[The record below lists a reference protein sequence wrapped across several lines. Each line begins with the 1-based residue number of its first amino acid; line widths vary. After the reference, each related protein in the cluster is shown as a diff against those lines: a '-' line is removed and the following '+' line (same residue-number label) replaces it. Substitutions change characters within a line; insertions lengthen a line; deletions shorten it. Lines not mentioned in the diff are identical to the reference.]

1 MDIIVKPNDWVL
13 PNRIGYNKKIYNT
26 FNPSKYAAAAEA
38 APAAAPASC
47 KCTNDTCVI
56 EESYIKL
63 LRQQKIV
70 KDYMQFDSPYRGILL
85 YHELGSGKSIASIAA
100 AEGYVNQKKIV
111 IMTPASLSQ
120 NYENELLIASKV
132 GRDLKKTWT
141 QIKVNKKSPEMMKD
155 LTEKYAIADKF
166 VKKSGLAW
174 VPLYKEDIEGAEVVI
189 DKIRYNSSDAK
200 DAKYRAEIDTYINH
214 ILRNRY
220 TFINYNGLTE
230 KMIKELGARP
240 FDNAFI
246 IIDEIHNFISR
257 IVNGSRLAKA
267 VYIHMMNAKGTK
279 IILLSG
285 TPIINQPHEIA
296 TLINLVRGPI
306 KEYNIDLLKKSN
318 VPDLKAITE
327 HLREKNLYNYIDY
340 LDYNE
345 TSMSITLIPEGFKRK
360 NATGD
365 DTTIMKD
372 KWGFSQEDLIKNIT
386 EVLNKSNLVKLSIK
400 SKVIVNEALP
410 TDKVVF
416 NKLFID
422 DKNITVKN
430 EDLFKRR
437 ILGTISYYKT
447 TGSEL
452 FPRMLPT
459 VSREL
464 FMTDHQIKKYLE
476 VRSVE
481 IKMDDRKKV
490 FQGKGKGGAG
500 GGDDIGSVYR
510 AFSRMVCNFAFPD
523 EINRVFPN
531 DVRVLMKKE
540 LKEMVNVDS
549 DNGDDMDAVDLDA
562 AAGAAGAAGADAK
575 KLNKEVVAAYG
586 EQLEAAMD
594 RLVKNDYL
602 TIDRLRE
609 VYSPKFAQMYEDINS
624 SPGSVLV
631 YSQFRMI
638 EGLGIFKEV
647 LNRQGYAE
655 INIVNN
661 EEFGYMVDDIEVF
674 DKIYDNKRYVVFN
687 SDRVKTNILMNIF
700 NGNSKALPKVIQEQL
715 KHLNIDKEQMYGKIA
730 KVMMITQSGAEG
742 ISLKNVRRVLIT
754 EYFWNSVRID
764 QVIGRAVRTCSH
776 KSLPV
781 EDQTVQVFTYLMNF
795 TRKQITENLTLRSK
809 DKEVSTDKHIY
820 NIAKSKEGLVNSFLK
835 MLKAAS
841 LDCVIQADVNNPLSN
856 GYKCY
861 SWPINVNDNELAY
874 TNNISLDKK
883 ILQFK
888 NKQHIRKD
896 RGRVVLKNGKKYV
909 ILKDKLYDYYS
920 YVNAG
925 ILLPILDARYP

>member
-1 MDIIVKPNDWVL
+1 V
-13 PNRIGYNKKIYNT
+13 
-26 FNPSKYAAAAEA
+26 
-38 APAAAPASC
+38 
-47 KCTNDTCVI
+47 
-56 EESYIKL
+56 KL

-70 KDYMQFDSPYRGILL
+70 KDYMQYDSPYRGILL

-100 AEGYVNQKKIV
+100 AEGYVNLKKIV

-120 NYENELLIASKV
+120 NYENELLIASKI

-141 QIKVNKKSPEMMKD
+141 QIKVNKKSAEMMKELSD
-155 LTEKYAIADKF
+155 KYAIAEKF
-166 VKKSGLAW
+166 VKKNGLAW
-174 VPLYKEDIEGAEVVI
+174 VPLYKGDIDGAEIVI
-189 DKIRYNSSDAK
+189 EKIKYNSDTR
-200 DAKYRAEIDTYINH
+200 YRAELEVSINH

-230 KMIKELGARP
+230 KMIKELGAKP

-257 IVNGSRLAKA
+257 IVNGSRLAKSI
-267 VYIHMMNAKGTK
+267 YIHMMNAKATK
-279 IILLSG
+279 LILLSG

-306 KEYNIDLLKKSN
+306 KEFNVDLLKKSN
-318 VPDLKAITE
+318 APDLKAIVE
-327 HLREKNLYNYIDY
+327 HLQADNLYCYVDSIDY
-340 LDYNE
+340 TE
-345 TSMSITLIPEGFKRK
+345 TTMTFTLIPDNFKRL
-360 NATGD
+360 D
-365 DTTIMKD
+365 DNGTTITRD
-372 KWGFSQEDLIKNIT
+372 TWAFSQEDVIKRVV
-386 EVLNKSNLVKLSIK
+386 ESLNKANIVKLSIK
-400 SKVIVNEALP
+400 NKVINNEALP
-410 TDKVVF
+410 TDKVIF

-422 DKNITVKN
+422 DNGGGRGDDKVITIKN

-447 TGSEL
+447 TGSDL

-459 VSREL
+459 ISHEL
-464 FMTDHQIKKYLE
+464 FMSDHQIKKYLE
-476 VRSVE
+476 VRLIE
-481 IKMDDRKKV
+481 IRMDDRKKL
-490 FQGKGKGGAG
+490 FKGKG

-523 EINRVFPN
+523 EIARVFPN

-540 LKEMVNVDS
+540 LKEMANVDS
-549 DNGDDMDAVDLDA
+549 DNADIEDADA
-562 AAGAAGAAGADAK
+562 AK
-575 KLNKEVVAAYG
+575 QLNKDVVAAYS
-586 EQLEAAMD
+586 EQLDAAMNK
-594 RLVKNDYL
+594 LVKQDYL
-602 TIDRLRE
+602 TIDKLRD
-609 VYSPKFAQMYEDINS
+609 VYSPKFAQMYEDIRA

-647 LNRQGYAE
+647 LNRQGFAE

-661 EEFGYMVDDIEVF
+661 EEFGYMIDDMDIF
-674 DKIYDNKRYVVFN
+674 DEQYDNKRYVIFN
-687 SDRVKTNILMNIF
+687 SDRTKTNILMNIF

-715 KHLNIDKEQMYGKIA
+715 SHINLEKEQMYGKVVKA
-730 KVMMITQSGAEG
+730 MMITQSGAEG

-781 EDQTVQVFTYLMNF
+781 ADQNVQVFTYLMNF
-795 TRKQITENLTLRSK
+795 TKKQLNDNPTLRSK
-809 DKEVSTDKHIY
+809 DKEITTDKHIY

-841 LDCVIQADVNNPLSN
+841 LDCVIQSDVNHPLAN

-861 SWPINVNDNELAY
+861 NWPINVNDNELSY
-874 TNNISLDKK
+874 TNNINDDKK

-896 RGRVVLKNGKKYV
+896 RGQVVLKNGKKYV

-925 ILLPILDARYP
+925 LLIPANM

>member
-1 MDIIVKPNDWVL
+1 MDIIVKPDNWVL

-26 FNPSKYAAAAEA
+26 FNPSKYATGVPAKLA
-38 APAAAPASC
+38 APC
-47 KCTNDTCVI
+47 KCSDDTCDL
-56 EESYIKL
+56 EDSYVKL

-70 KDYMQFDSPYRGILL
+70 KDYMQFESPYRGILL

-100 AEGYVNQKKIV
+100 TEGYVNRKKIV

-120 NYENELLIASKV
+120 NYENELLIASKI

-141 QIKVNKKSPEMMKD
+141 QIKVNKKSVDTMKE
-155 LTEKYAIADKF
+155 LTAKYAISEKF
-166 VKKSGLAW
+166 VKKNGLVW
-174 VPLYKEDIEGAEVVI
+174 VPLYKGDIAGADIVI
-189 DKIRYNSSDAK
+189 EKIKYNTDTR
-200 DAKYRAEIDTYINH
+200 YRAELDLSINH

-220 TFINYNGLTE
+220 TFINYNGLSE
-230 KMIKELGARP
+230 KMIKELGAKP

-257 IVNGSRLAKA
+257 IVNGSRLAKSI
-267 VYIHMMNAKGTK
+267 YIHMMNAKDTK
-279 IILLSG
+279 LILLSG

-318 VPDLKAITE
+318 VPDMNAIIQ
-327 HLREKNLYNYIDY
+327 HLQEKNLYCYIDS
-340 LDYNE
+340 LDSSE
-345 TSMSITLIPEGFKRK
+345 TSMTITLIPENFKRVED
-360 NATGD
+360 NG
-365 DTTIMKD
+365 TTITKD
-372 KWGFSQEDLIKNIT
+372 TWTFSQEELIKKII
-386 EVLNKSNLVKLSIK
+386 EELNKENLVKLSVK
-400 SKVIVNEALP
+400 SKVIHNEALP
-410 TDKVVF
+410 TDKVIF
-416 NKLFID
+416 NKLFIEDTGGRGD
-422 DKNITVKN
+422 DKTITIKN

-447 TGSEL
+447 SGSDL
-452 FPRMLPT
+452 FPKMLPAI
-459 VSREL
+459 SRDL

-476 VRSVE
+476 VRLVE
-481 IKMDDRKKV
+481 IRMDDRKKL
-490 FQGKGKGGAG
+490 FKGKG

-523 EINRVFPN
+523 EINRIFPN

-549 DNGDDMDAVDLDA
+549 SDKDADADMDADA
-562 AAGAAGAAGADAK
+562 AK
-575 KLNKEVVAAYG
+575 QLNKDVVAAYS
-586 EQLEAAMD
+586 EQLEVAMNK
-594 RLVKNDYL
+594 LVKQDYL
-602 TIDRLRE
+602 EINKLRDI
-609 VYSPKFAQMYEDINS
+609 YSPKFAQMYEDIRA

-647 LNRQGYAE
+647 LNRQGFAE

-661 EEFGYMVDDIEVF
+661 EEFGYMIDDMDIFEEQ
-674 DKIYDNKRYVVFN
+674 YDNKRYVVFN

-700 NGNSKALPKVIQEQL
+700 NGNSKALPKIIQEQL
-715 KHLNIDKEQMYGKIA
+715 SHINLEKEQMYGKVVKA
-730 KVMMITQSGAEG
+730 MMITQSGAEG

-781 EDQTVQVFTYLMNF
+781 ADQNVQVFSYLMNF
-795 TRKQITENLTLRSK
+795 TKKQLNDNPTLRSK
-809 DKEVSTDKHIY
+809 DKEITTDKHIY

-841 LDCVIQADVNNPLSN
+841 LDCVIQADVNHPLAN

-861 SWPINVNDNELAY
+861 NWAINANDHELSY
-874 TNNISLDKK
+874 TNNINDDKK

-896 RGRVVLKNGKKYV
+896 RGQVVLKNGKKYV
-909 ILKDKLYDYYS
+909 VLKNKLYDYYS

-925 ILLPILDARYP
+925 ILLPATIA

>member
-26 FNPSKYAAAAEA
+26 FNPSKYVSKKDA
-38 APAAAPASC
+38 APAPAAC
-47 KCTNDTCVI
+47 KCSNDTCEL
-56 EESYIKL
+56 EENYIKL

-70 KDYMQFDSPYRGILL
+70 KDYMQYDSPYRGILL

-100 AEGYVNQKKIV
+100 SEGYVNLKKIV

-120 NYENELLIASKV
+120 NYENELLIASKI
-132 GRDLKKTWT
+132 GRDIKKTWT
-141 QIKVNKKSPEMMKD
+141 QIKVNKKSVEMMKE
-155 LTEKYAIADKF
+155 LTAKYAITDKF
-166 VKKSGLAW
+166 VKKNGLAW
-174 VPLYKEDIEGAEVVI
+174 IPLYKDDIEGAEVIIEKV
-189 DKIRYNSSDAK
+189 RYNSSDAK
-200 DAKYRAEIDTYINH
+200 DSKYRAEIDIYINH

-230 KMIKELGARP
+230 KMIKELGAKP

-257 IVNGSRLAKA
+257 IVNGSRLAKSI
-267 VYIHMMNAKGTK
+267 YIHMMNAKGTK
-279 IILLSG
+279 MILLSG
-285 TPIINQPHEIA
+285 TPIINQPYEIA

-306 KEYNIDLLKKSN
+306 KEYNIDLLKKSK

-327 HLREKNLYNYIDY
+327 HLQEKKLYSYIDHI
-340 LDYNE
+340 DYHE
-345 TSMSITLIPEGFKRK
+345 TTMSITLIPDNFKRI
-360 NATGD
+360 D
-365 DTTIMKD
+365 DNSTTITKET
-372 KWGFSQEDLIKNIT
+372 WTFSQEDLIKKVAET
-386 EVLNKSNLVKLSIK
+386 LNKADLVKLSVK
-400 SKVIVNEALP
+400 SKVINNEALP
-410 TDKVVF
+410 TDKVIF

-422 DKNITVKN
+422 DTGGRDDKNITIKN

-447 TGSEL
+447 TGSDL
-452 FPRMLPT
+452 FPKMLPSI
-459 VSREL
+459 SREL
-464 FMTDHQIKKYLE
+464 FMSDHQIKKYLE
-476 VRSVE
+476 VRLVE
-481 IKMDDRKKV
+481 IRMDDRKKL
-490 FQGKGKGGAG
+490 FKGKGGG
-500 GGDDIGSVYR
+500 SDDIGSVYR

-523 EINRVFPN
+523 EINRIFPN

-549 DNGDDMDAVDLDA
+549 DNSDDLDIA
-562 AAGAAGAAGADAK
+562 EADADDGK
-575 KLNKEVVAAYG
+575 AAKQLNKDVVAAYG
-586 EQLEAAMD
+586 EQLEEAMNK
-594 RLVKNDYL
+594 LVKNDYL
-602 TIDRLRE
+602 EIDKLRE
-609 VYSPKFAQMYEDINS
+609 LYSPKFAQMYEDLNT
-624 SPGSVLV
+624 SPGSVLI

-661 EEFGYMVDDIEVF
+661 EEFGYMIDDIDVF
-674 DKIYDNKRYVVFN
+674 DEIYDNKRYVVFN

-715 KHLNIDKEQMYGKIA
+715 KHLNIDKEQMYGKIVKA
-730 KVMMITQSGAEG
+730 MMITQSGAEG

-781 EDQTVQVFTYLMNF
+781 EDQNVQVFSYLMNF
-795 TRKQITENLTLRSK
+795 TKKQLTENPTLRSK

-841 LDCVIQADVNNPLSN
+841 LDCVIQSDVNNPMSN

-861 SWPINVNDNELAY
+861 SWPINVNDNELSY

-925 ILLPILDARYP
+925 LLLPANL

>member
-1 MDIIVKPNDWVL
+1 MDIIVKPKEWVL

-26 FNPSKYAAAAEA
+26 FNPSNYAATATPTKTVK
-38 APAAAPASC
+38 PAC
-47 KCTNDTCVI
+47 KCTDDTCDLEDNYV
-56 EESYIKL
+56 KL

-70 KDYMQFDSPYRGILL
+70 KDYMQYDSPYRGILL

-100 AEGYVNQKKIV
+100 AEGYVNLKKIV

-120 NYENELLIASKV
+120 NYENELLIASKI

-141 QIKVNKKSPEMMKD
+141 QIKVNKKSAEMMKELSD
-155 LTEKYAIADKF
+155 KYAIAEKF
-166 VKKSGLAW
+166 VKKNGLAW
-174 VPLYKEDIEGAEVVI
+174 VPLYKGDIDGADIIIE
-189 DKIRYNSSDAK
+189 KIKYNSDTR
-200 DAKYRAEIDTYINH
+200 YRAELDVSINH

-230 KMIKELGARP
+230 KMIKELGAKP

-257 IVNGSRLAKA
+257 IVNGSRLAKSIYA
-267 VYIHMMNAKGTK
+267 HMMNAKGTK
-279 IILLSG
+279 LILLSG

-306 KEYNIDLLKKSN
+306 KEFNVDLLKRSN
-318 VPDLKAITE
+318 APDLKAIVE
-327 HLREKNLYNYIDY
+327 HLQADNLYRYVDSIDY
-340 LDYNE
+340 TE
-345 TSMSITLIPEGFKRK
+345 TTMTFTLIPDNFKRL
-360 NATGD
+360 D
-365 DTTIMKD
+365 DNGTTITKD
-372 KWGFSQEDLIKNIT
+372 TWAFSQEDVIKRVV
-386 EVLNKSNLVKLSIK
+386 ESLNKANIVKLSIK
-400 SKVIVNEALP
+400 NKVIINEALP
-410 TDKVVF
+410 TDKVIF

-422 DKNITVKN
+422 DSSGSSGSGDDKVIAIKN

-447 TGSEL
+447 TGSDL

-459 VSREL
+459 ISHNI
-464 FMTDHQIKKYLE
+464 FMSDHQIKKYLE
-476 VRSVE
+476 VRLIE
-481 IKMDDRKKV
+481 IRMDDRKKL
-490 FQGKGKGGAG
+490 FKGKG

-523 EINRVFPN
+523 EIARVFPN

-540 LKEMVNVDS
+540 LKEMANVDS
-549 DNGDDMDAVDLDA
+549 DNADIEDADA
-562 AAGAAGAAGADAK
+562 AK
-575 KLNKEVVAAYG
+575 QLNKDVVAAYS
-586 EQLEAAMD
+586 EQLDAAMNK
-594 RLVKNDYL
+594 LVKQDYL
-602 TIDRLRE
+602 TIDKLRD
-609 VYSPKFAQMYEDINS
+609 VYSPKFAQMYEDIRA

-647 LNRQGYAE
+647 LNRQGFAE

-661 EEFGYMVDDIEVF
+661 EEFGYMIDDMDIF
-674 DKIYDNKRYVVFN
+674 DEQYDNKRYVIFN
-687 SDRVKTNILMNIF
+687 SDRTKTNILMNIF

-715 KHLNIDKEQMYGKIA
+715 SHINLEKEQMYGKVVKA
-730 KVMMITQSGAEG
+730 MMITQSGAEG

-781 EDQTVQVFTYLMNF
+781 ADQNVQVFTYLMNF
-795 TRKQITENLTLRSK
+795 TKKQLNDNPTLRSK
-809 DKEVSTDKHIY
+809 DKEITTDKHIY

-841 LDCVIQADVNNPLSN
+841 LDCVIQSDVNHPLAN

-861 SWPINVNDNELAY
+861 NWPINVNDNELSY
-874 TNNISLDKK
+874 TNNINDDKK

-896 RGRVVLKNGKKYV
+896 RGQVVLKNGKKYV

-925 ILLPILDARYP
+925 LLIPANM

>member
-1 MDIIVKPNDWVL
+1 MDIIVKPNEWVL
-13 PNRIGYNKKIYNT
+13 PNRIGYNKNIYNT
-26 FNPSKYAAAAEA
+26 FNPSKYASEAAAAA
-38 APAAAPASC
+38 APAAC
-47 KCTNDTCVI
+47 KCSNDTCEI

-132 GRDLKKTWT
+132 GRNLKKTWT

-155 LTEKYAIADKF
+155 LTAKYAIADKF
-166 VKKSGLAW
+166 VKKNGLAW

-230 KMIKELGARP
+230 KMIKELGTRP

-306 KEYNIDLLKKSN
+306 KEYNIDLLKKSK
-318 VPDLKAITE
+318 VPDLNAIIE
-327 HLREKNLYNYIDY
+327 HLRAKKLYNYIDY
-340 LDYNE
+340 IDYNE
-345 TSMSITLIPEGFKRK
+345 TCMSITLIPEGFKRTDAAAAAAAA
-360 NATGD
+360 ATI
-365 DTTIMKD
+365 TKD
-372 KWGFSQEDLIKNIT
+372 KWTFSQEDLIKNIT
-386 EVLNKSNLVKLSIK
+386 EVLNKTDLVKLSIK
-400 SKVIVNEALP
+400 SKVIANEALP

-481 IKMDDRKKV
+481 IKMDDRKKL
-490 FQGKGKGGAG
+490 FKGKGGAGGG

-540 LKEMVNVDS
+540 LKDMVNVDS
-549 DNGDDMDAVDLDA
+549 DNGDDMDVAEADA
-562 AAGAAGAAGADAK
+562 AADAAMDAK

-594 RLVKNDYL
+594 RLVEDDYL
-602 TIDRLRE
+602 EIDRLRDA
-609 VYSPKFAQMYEDINS
+609 YSPKFAQMYEDINS

-661 EEFGYMVDDIEVF
+661 EEFGYMVDDIDVF

-795 TRKQITENLTLRSK
+795 TKKQLTENLTLRSK

-861 SWPINVNDNELAY
+861 SWPINVNDDELSY

-925 ILLPILDARYP
+925 ILIPIAGANV

>member
-1 MDIIVKPNDWVL
+1 MDIIVKPNEWVL

-26 FNPSKYAAAAEA
+26 FNPSKYASEAA
-38 APAAAPASC
+38 APAAC
-47 KCTNDTCVI
+47 KCSNDTCEI

-132 GRDLKKTWT
+132 GRNLKKTWT

-155 LTEKYAIADKF
+155 LTAKYAIADKF
-166 VKKSGLAW
+166 VKKNGLVW
-174 VPLYKEDIEGAEVVI
+174 VPLYREDIEGAEVVI

-306 KEYNIDLLKKSN
+306 KEYNIDLLKKSK
-318 VPDLKAITE
+318 VPDLNAITE
-327 HLREKNLYNYIDY
+327 HLRAKKLYSYIDY
-340 LDYNE
+340 IDYNE
-345 TSMSITLIPEGFKRK
+345 TSISITLIPEGFKRASDAAGAA
-360 NATGD
+360 ATI
-365 DTTIMKD
+365 TKD
-372 KWGFSQEDLIKNIT
+372 KWTFSQEDLIKNIT
-386 EVLNKSNLVKLSIK
+386 EVLNKTDLVKLSIK
-400 SKVIVNEALP
+400 SKVIANEALP

-452 FPRMLPT
+452 FPRMLPN
-459 VSREL
+459 VAREL

-481 IKMDDRKKV
+481 IKMDDRKKL
-490 FQGKGKGGAG
+490 FKGKGGAGGG

-540 LKEMVNVDS
+540 LKDMVNVDS
-549 DNGDDMDAVDLDA
+549 DNGDDMDVAEADAIADADA
-562 AAGAAGAAGADAK
+562 AAADAK

-594 RLVKNDYL
+594 RLVENDYL
-602 TIDRLRE
+602 EIDRLRDA
-609 VYSPKFAQMYEDINS
+609 YSPKFAQMYEDINS

-661 EEFGYMVDDIEVF
+661 EEFGYMVDDIDVF
-674 DKIYDNKRYVVFN
+674 DEIYDNKRYVVFN

-700 NGNSKALPKVIQEQL
+700 NGNCKALPKVIQEQL

-781 EDQTVQVFTYLMNF
+781 EDQSVQVFTYLMNF
-795 TRKQITENLTLRSK
+795 TKKQLTENLTLRSK

-861 SWPINVNDNELAY
+861 SWPINVNDDELSY

-925 ILLPILDARYP
+925 ILIPLAGANV

>member
-26 FNPSKYAAAAEA
+26 FNPSKYVIADA
-38 APAAAPASC
+38 
-47 KCTNDTCVI
+47 DTDGDTDDAKK
-56 EESYIKL
+56 YGMKL

-70 KDYMQFDSPYRGILL
+70 KDYMQYDSPYRGILL

-100 AEGYVNQKKIV
+100 SEGYVFKKKVV

-120 NYENELLIASKV
+120 NYENELLFASKV
-132 GRDLKKTWT
+132 GRDLKRHWT
-141 QIKVNKKSPEMMKD
+141 QVKVNKKSAEMMKS
-155 LTEKYAIADKF
+155 LTDKYAIADKF
-166 VKKSGLAW
+166 VKKNGLVW
-174 VPLYKEDIEGAEVVI
+174 VPLYRGDIEGAEVVI
-189 DKIRYNSSDAK
+189 EKIKYYSDT
-200 DAKYRAEIDTYINH
+200 KYREELDLSISH

-230 KMIKELGARP
+230 KMIKELGAKP

-257 IVNGSRLAKA
+257 IVNGSRLAKSI
-267 VYIHMMNAKGTK
+267 YIHMMNAKVTK
-279 IILLSG
+279 LILLSG

-306 KEYNIDLLKKSN
+306 KEYNVDLLKKSN
-318 VPDLKAITE
+318 APDLKAIVE
-327 HLREKNLYNYIDY
+327 HLQADNLYRYVDSIDY
-340 LDYNE
+340 TE
-345 TSMSITLIPEGFKRK
+345 TTMTFTLIPDNFKRVD
-360 NATGD
+360 NNG
-365 DTTIMKD
+365 TTITKET
-372 KWGFSQEDLIKNIT
+372 WAFSQEDLIKRIVDSLNNANI
-386 EVLNKSNLVKLSIK
+386 VKLSIK
-400 SKVIVNEALP
+400 NKVINNEALP
-410 TDKVVF
+410 SDKDIF

-422 DKNITVKN
+422 DSGGRGGGDSKVIAIKN

-447 TGSEL
+447 TGSDL

-459 VSREL
+459 ISHEL
-464 FMTDHQIKKYLE
+464 FMSDHQIKKYLE
-476 VRSVE
+476 VRLVE
-481 IKMDDRKKV
+481 IRMDDRKKL
-490 FQGKGKGGAG
+490 FKGKG

-523 EINRVFPN
+523 EIARVFPN

-540 LKEMVNVDS
+540 LKEMANVDVEGS
-549 DNGDDMDAVDLDA
+549 TDVDVDAMDGDA
-562 AAGAAGAAGADAK
+562 AK
-575 KLNKEVVAAYG
+575 KLNKDVVAAYS
-586 EQLEAAMD
+586 EQLDAAMNK
-594 RLVKNDYL
+594 LVKQDYL
-602 TIDRLRE
+602 AIEKLRDI
-609 VYSPKFAQMYEDINS
+609 YSPKFAQMYEDLVA

-647 LNRQGYAE
+647 LNRQGFAE
-655 INIVNN
+655 INIVNS
-661 EEFGYMVDDIEVF
+661 ESFGYMIDDMDIF
-674 DKIYDNKRYVVFN
+674 DEQYDNKRYVIFN
-687 SDRVKTNILMNIF
+687 SDRTKTKILMNIF
-700 NGNSKALPKVIQEQL
+700 NGNHKALPKVIQEQL
-715 KHLNIDKEQMYGKIA
+715 AHINLEKEQMYGKVVKA
-730 KVMMITQSGAEG
+730 MMITQSGAEG

-764 QVIGRAVRTCSH
+764 QVVGRAVRTGSH

-781 EDQTVQVFTYLMNF
+781 ADQNVQVFTYLMNF
-795 TRKQITENLTLRSK
+795 TKKQLNDNPTLRSK
-809 DKEVSTDKHIY
+809 DKEITTDKHIY
-820 NIAKSKEGLVNSFLK
+820 NIAKSKEGLVNSFLQ

-841 LDCVIQADVNNPLSN
+841 LDCVIQADVNQPLAN

-861 SWPINVNDNELAY
+861 NWPINVNDNELSY
-874 TNNISLDKK
+874 TNNINDDKK

-925 ILLPILDARYP
+925 LLIPASV

>member
-1 MDIIVKPNDWVL
+1 MDIIVKPDNWVL

-26 FNPSKYAAAAEA
+26 FNPSKYATVVPAKLA
-38 APAAAPASC
+38 APC
-47 KCTNDTCVI
+47 KCTDDTCDL
-56 EESYIKL
+56 EDSYVKL

-70 KDYMQFDSPYRGILL
+70 KDYMQFESPYRGILL

-100 AEGYVNQKKIV
+100 AEGYVNLKKIV

-120 NYENELLIASKV
+120 NYENELLIASKI

-141 QIKVNKKSPEMMKD
+141 QIKVNKKSVEMMKE
-155 LTEKYAIADKF
+155 LTSKYAISDKF
-166 VKKSGLAW
+166 VKKNGLVW
-174 VPLYKEDIEGAEVVI
+174 VPLYKGDIEGADIVI
-189 DKIRYNSSDAK
+189 EKIKYHTDTR
-200 DAKYRAEIDTYINH
+200 YRADLDLSINH

-220 TFINYNGLTE
+220 TFINYNGLSE
-230 KMIKELGARP
+230 KMIKELGAKP

-257 IVNGSRLAKA
+257 IVNGSRLAKSL
-267 VYIHMMNAKGTK
+267 YIHMMNAKCTK
-279 IILLSG
+279 LILLSG

-306 KEYNIDLLKKSN
+306 NEYNIDLLKKSN
-318 VPDLKAITE
+318 VPDMNAIIQ
-327 HLREKNLYNYIDY
+327 HLQEKNLYCYIDS
-340 LDYNE
+340 LDSSE
-345 TSMSITLIPEGFKRK
+345 TSMTITLIPENFKRIED
-360 NATGD
+360 NT
-365 DTTIMKD
+365 TTIKKD
-372 KWGFSQEDLIKNIT
+372 KWTFSQEELIKKIV
-386 EVLNKSNLVKLSIK
+386 EELNKANLVKLSVK
-400 SKVIVNEALP
+400 SKVIHNEALP
-410 TDKVVF
+410 TDKVIF
-416 NKLFID
+416 NKLFIED
-422 DKNITVKN
+422 DGGRGDNKTITIKN

-447 TGSEL
+447 SGSDL
-452 FPRMLPT
+452 FPKMLPAI
-459 VSREL
+459 SRDL

-476 VRSVE
+476 VRLIE
-481 IKMDDRKKV
+481 IRMDDRKKS
-490 FQGKGKGGAG
+490 FKGKG

-523 EINRVFPN
+523 EINRIFPN

-549 DNGDDMDAVDLDA
+549 SDKEADADMDADA
-562 AAGAAGAAGADAK
+562 AK
-575 KLNKEVVAAYG
+575 QLNKDVVAAYS
-586 EQLEAAMD
+586 EQLEVAMNK
-594 RLVKNDYL
+594 LVKQDYL
-602 TIDRLRE
+602 EINKLRDI
-609 VYSPKFAQMYEDINS
+609 YSPKFAQMYEDICA

-647 LNRQGYAE
+647 LNRQGFAE

-661 EEFGYMVDDIEVF
+661 EEFGYMIDDMDIFEPQ
-674 DKIYDNKRYVVFN
+674 YDNKRYVVFN

-700 NGNSKALPKVIQEQL
+700 NGNSKALPKIIQEQL
-715 KHLNIDKEQMYGKIA
+715 SHINLEKEQMYGKVVKA
-730 KVMMITQSGAEG
+730 MMITQSGAEG

-781 EDQTVQVFTYLMNF
+781 ADQNVQVFTYLMNF
-795 TRKQITENLTLRSK
+795 TKKQLNDNPTLRSK
-809 DKEVSTDKHIY
+809 DKEITTDKHIY

-841 LDCVIQADVNNPLSN
+841 LDCVIQADVNHPLAN

-861 SWPINVNDNELAY
+861 NWAINANDHELSY
-874 TNNISLDKK
+874 TNNINDDKK

-896 RGRVVLKNGKKYV
+896 RGRAVLKNGKKYV
-909 ILKDKLYDYYS
+909 LLKDKLYDYYS
-920 YVNAG
+920 YVHAG
-925 ILLPILDARYP
+925 LLIPANTN

>member
-1 MDIIVKPNDWVL
+1 MDIIVKPKDWVL

-26 FNPSKYAAAAEA
+26 FNPSNYAATATPTKAVK
-38 APAAAPASC
+38 PAC
-47 KCTNDTCVI
+47 KCTDDTCDL
-56 EESYIKL
+56 EDSYVKL

-70 KDYMQFDSPYRGILL
+70 KDYMQYDSPYRGILL

-100 AEGYVNQKKIV
+100 AEGYVNLKKIV

-120 NYENELLIASKV
+120 NYENELLIASKI

-141 QIKVNKKSPEMMKD
+141 QIKVNKKSAEMMKELSD
-155 LTEKYAIADKF
+155 KYAIADKF
-166 VKKSGLAW
+166 VKKNGLAW
-174 VPLYKEDIEGAEVVI
+174 IPLYKGDIDGAEI
-189 DKIRYNSSDAK
+189 IIEKIKYNTDTR
-200 DAKYRAEIDTYINH
+200 YRAELDLSINH

-230 KMIKELGARP
+230 KMIKELGAKP

-257 IVNGSRLAKA
+257 IVNGSRLAKSI
-267 VYIHMMNAKGTK
+267 YIHMMNAKGTK
-279 IILLSG
+279 LILLSG

-306 KEYNIDLLKKSN
+306 KEFNVDLLKKSN
-318 VPDLKAITE
+318 APDLKAIVE
-327 HLREKNLYNYIDY
+327 HLQADNLYRYVDSIDY
-340 LDYNE
+340 TE
-345 TSMSITLIPEGFKRK
+345 TTMTFTLIPDNFKRL
-360 NATGD
+360 D
-365 DTTIMKD
+365 DNGTTITKD
-372 KWGFSQEDLIKNIT
+372 TWAFSQEDVIKRVV
-386 EVLNKSNLVKLSIK
+386 ESLNKANIVKLSIK
-400 SKVIVNEALP
+400 NKVIINEALP
-410 TDKVVF
+410 TDKVIF

-422 DKNITVKN
+422 DSSGGRGDDKVIAIKN

-447 TGSEL
+447 TGSDL

-459 VSREL
+459 ISHEL
-464 FMTDHQIKKYLE
+464 FMSDHQIKKYLE
-476 VRSVE
+476 VRLIE
-481 IKMDDRKKV
+481 IRMDDRKKL
-490 FQGKGKGGAG
+490 FKGKG

-523 EINRVFPN
+523 EIARVFPN

-540 LKEMVNVDS
+540 LKEMANVDS
-549 DNGDDMDAVDLDA
+549 DNADIEDADA
-562 AAGAAGAAGADAK
+562 AK
-575 KLNKEVVAAYG
+575 QLNKDVVAAYS
-586 EQLEAAMD
+586 EQLDAAMNK
-594 RLVKNDYL
+594 LVKQDYL
-602 TIDRLRE
+602 TIDKLRD
-609 VYSPKFAQMYEDINS
+609 VYSPKFAQMYEDIRA

-647 LNRQGYAE
+647 LNRQGFAE

-661 EEFGYMVDDIEVF
+661 EEFGYMIDDMDIF
-674 DKIYDNKRYVVFN
+674 DEQYDNKRYVIFN
-687 SDRVKTNILMNIF
+687 SDRTKTNILMNIF

-715 KHLNIDKEQMYGKIA
+715 SHINLEKEQMYGKVVKA
-730 KVMMITQSGAEG
+730 MMITQSGAEG

-781 EDQTVQVFTYLMNF
+781 ADQNVQVFTYLMNF
-795 TRKQITENLTLRSK
+795 TKKQLNDNPTLRSK
-809 DKEVSTDKHIY
+809 DKEITTDKHIY

-841 LDCVIQADVNNPLSN
+841 LDCVIQSDVNHPLAN

-861 SWPINVNDNELAY
+861 NWAINVNDNELSY
-874 TNNISLDKK
+874 TNNINDDKK

-896 RGRVVLKNGKKYV
+896 RGQVVLKNGKKYV

-925 ILLPILDARYP
+925 LLIPANM

>member
-1 MDIIVKPNDWVL
+1 MDIIVKPKDWVL

-26 FNPSKYAAAAEA
+26 FNPSNYAATATPTKAVK
-38 APAAAPASC
+38 PAC
-47 KCTNDTCVI
+47 KCTDNTCDL
-56 EESYIKL
+56 EDSYVKL

-70 KDYMQFDSPYRGILL
+70 KDYMQYDSPYRGILL

-100 AEGYVNQKKIV
+100 AEGYVNLKKIV

-120 NYENELLIASKV
+120 NYENELLIASKI

-141 QIKVNKKSPEMMKD
+141 QIKVNKKSVEMMKELSD
-155 LTEKYAIADKF
+155 KYAIAEKF
-166 VKKSGLAW
+166 VKKNGLAW
-174 VPLYKEDIEGAEVVI
+174 IPLYKGDIDGAEI
-189 DKIRYNSSDAK
+189 IIEKIKYNSDTR
-200 DAKYRAEIDTYINH
+200 YRAELDLSINH

-230 KMIKELGARP
+230 KMIKELGAKP

-257 IVNGSRLAKA
+257 IVNGSRLAKSI
-267 VYIHMMNAKGTK
+267 YIHMMNAKGTK
-279 IILLSG
+279 LILLSG

-306 KEYNIDLLKKSN
+306 KEFNVDLLKKSN
-318 VPDLKAITE
+318 APDLKAIVE
-327 HLREKNLYNYIDY
+327 HLQADNLYRYVDSIDY
-340 LDYNE
+340 TE
-345 TSMSITLIPEGFKRK
+345 TTMTFTLIPDNFKRL
-360 NATGD
+360 D
-365 DTTIMKD
+365 DNGTTITKD
-372 KWGFSQEDLIKNIT
+372 VWAFSQEDVIKRVI
-386 EVLNKSNLVKLSIK
+386 ESLNKANIVKLSIK
-400 SKVIVNEALP
+400 NKVIINEALP
-410 TDKVVF
+410 TDKVIF

-422 DKNITVKN
+422 DSSGSGGRGDDKVIAIKN

-447 TGSEL
+447 TGSDL

-459 VSREL
+459 ISHEL
-464 FMTDHQIKKYLE
+464 FMSDHQIKKYLE
-476 VRSVE
+476 VRLIE
-481 IKMDDRKKV
+481 IRMDDRKKL
-490 FQGKGKGGAG
+490 FKGKG

-523 EINRVFPN
+523 EIARVFPN

-540 LKEMVNVDS
+540 LKEMANVDS
-549 DNGDDMDAVDLDA
+549 DNADIEDADA
-562 AAGAAGAAGADAK
+562 AK
-575 KLNKEVVAAYG
+575 QLNKDVVAAYS
-586 EQLEAAMD
+586 EQLDAAMNK
-594 RLVKNDYL
+594 LVKQDYL
-602 TIDRLRE
+602 TIDKLRD
-609 VYSPKFAQMYEDINS
+609 VYSPKFAQMYEDIRA

-647 LNRQGYAE
+647 LNRQGFAE

-661 EEFGYMVDDIEVF
+661 EEFGYMIDDMDIF
-674 DKIYDNKRYVVFN
+674 DEQYDNKRYVIFN
-687 SDRVKTNILMNIF
+687 SDRTKTNILMNIF

-715 KHLNIDKEQMYGKIA
+715 SHINLEKEQMYGKVVKA
-730 KVMMITQSGAEG
+730 MMITQSGAEG

-781 EDQTVQVFTYLMNF
+781 ADQNVQVFTYLMNF
-795 TRKQITENLTLRSK
+795 TKKQLNDNPTLRSK
-809 DKEVSTDKHIY
+809 DKEITTDKHIY

-841 LDCVIQADVNNPLSN
+841 LDCVIQSDVNHPLAN

-861 SWPINVNDNELAY
+861 NWAINVNDNELSY
-874 TNNISLDKK
+874 TNNINDDKK

-896 RGRVVLKNGKKYV
+896 RGRAVLKNGKKYV

-925 ILLPILDARYP
+925 LLIPASV

>member
-1 MDIIVKPNDWVL
+1 MDIIVKPKDWVL

-26 FNPSKYAAAAEA
+26 FNPSKYVSKKDAVV
-38 APAAAPASC
+38 AAAPC
-47 KCTNDTCVI
+47 KCSNDSC
-56 EESYIKL
+56 ELEDNYIKL

-70 KDYMQFDSPYRGILL
+70 KDYMQYDSPYRGILL

-100 AEGYVNQKKIV
+100 AEGYVNLKKIV

-120 NYENELLIASKV
+120 NYENELLIASKI
-132 GRDLKKTWT
+132 GRDLKKTWA
-141 QIKVNKKSPEMMKD
+141 QIKVNKKSAEMMKE
-155 LTEKYAIADKF
+155 LSAKYAISDKF
-166 VKKSGLAW
+166 VKKNGLAW
-174 VPLYKEDIEGAEVVI
+174 VPLYKGDIEGAEI
-189 DKIRYNSSDAK
+189 IIEKIRYNSSDAK
-200 DAKYRAEIDTYINH
+200 DTKYRAEIDIYINH

-230 KMIKELGARP
+230 KMIKELGTKP

-257 IVNGSRLAKA
+257 IVNGSRLAKSI
-267 VYIHMMNAKGTK
+267 YIHMMNAKDTK
-279 IILLSG
+279 MILLSG
-285 TPIINQPHEIA
+285 TPIINQPYEIA

-306 KEYNIDLLKKSN
+306 KEYNIDLLKKSK
-318 VPDLKAITE
+318 VPDLKAIIE
-327 HLREKNLYNYIDY
+327 YLQEKKLYSFIDY
-340 LDYNE
+340 IDYNE
-345 TSMSITLIPEGFKRK
+345 TSMSITLIPENFKRI
-360 NATGD
+360 D
-365 DTTIMKD
+365 DNSTTITKD
-372 KWGFSQEDLIKNIT
+372 KWAFSQEDLIKKVAET
-386 EVLNKSNLVKLSIK
+386 LNKSDLVKLSIK
-400 SKVIVNEALP
+400 TKVINNEALP
-410 TDKVVF
+410 TDKVIF

-422 DKNITVKN
+422 DSGGGGREDKNITIKN

-447 TGSEL
+447 TGSDL
-452 FPRMLPT
+452 FPKMLPT
-459 VSREL
+459 ISREL

-476 VRSVE
+476 VRMIE
-481 IKMDDRKKV
+481 IRMDDRKKL
-490 FQGKGKGGAG
+490 FKGKGGGA
-500 GGDDIGSVYR
+500 DDIGSVYR

-523 EINRVFPN
+523 EINRIFPN
-531 DVRVLMKKE
+531 DIRVLMKKE
-540 LKEMVNVDS
+540 LREMVNVDS
-549 DNGDDMDAVDLDA
+549 DNSADLADDGDDS
-562 AAGAAGAAGADAK
+562 AGANAGADAAAAK
-575 KLNKEVVAAYG
+575 QLNKDVVAAYS
-586 EQLEAAMD
+586 EQLDAAMNK
-594 RLVKNDYL
+594 LVKQDYL
-602 TIDRLRE
+602 DINKLRDI
-609 VYSPKFAQMYEDINS
+609 YSPKFAQMYEDINT
-624 SPGSVLV
+624 SPGSVLI

-674 DKIYDNKRYVVFN
+674 DEQYDNKRYVVFN

-700 NGNSKALPKVIQEQL
+700 NGNSKALPKIIQEQL
-715 KHLNIDKEQMYGKIA
+715 KHLNIDKEQMYGKIVKA
-730 KVMMITQSGAEG
+730 MMITQSGAEG

-781 EDQTVQVFTYLMNF
+781 EDQNVQVFTYLMNF
-795 TRKQITENLTLRSK
+795 TRKQLTENLTLRSK
-809 DKEVSTDKHIY
+809 DKEITTDKHIY

-841 LDCVIQADVNNPLSN
+841 LDCVIQADVNNPMSN

-861 SWPINVNDNELAY
+861 SWPINVNDNELSY
-874 TNNISLDKK
+874 TNNISLDRK

-925 ILLPILDARYP
+925 ILLPASV

>member
-26 FNPSKYAAAAEA
+26 FNPSNYATAASDDNIANK
-38 APAAAPASC
+38 S
-47 KCTNDTCVI
+47 DV
-56 EESYIKL
+56 KL
-63 LRQQKIV
+63 MRQQKIV
-70 KDYMQFDSPYRGILL
+70 KDYMQYESPYRGILL

-100 AEGYVNQKKIV
+100 SEGYVSKKKIV

-132 GRDLKKTWT
+132 GRNLKKTWT
-141 QIKVNKKSPEMMKD
+141 QVKVNKKSPAMMKTLSD
-155 LTEKYAIADKF
+155 KYAITEKF
-166 VKKSGLAW
+166 VNKNGLVW
-174 VPLYKEDIEGAEVVI
+174 IPLYKDDIDGAEVVI
-189 DKIRYNSSDAK
+189 EK
-200 DAKYRAEIDTYINH
+200 AKYNTDTKHRAELDSSISH

-230 KMIKELGARP
+230 KMIKELGAKP

-257 IVNGSRLAKA
+257 IVNGSRLAKSI
-267 VYIHMMNAKGTK
+267 YIHMMNAKGLK
-279 IILLSG
+279 LILLSG

-318 VPDLKAITE
+318 VPDTKAIIE
-327 HLREKNLYNYIDY
+327 HLQANNLYRYVDSFDY
-340 LDYNE
+340 TE
-345 TSMSITLIPEGFKRK
+345 TTMTFTLIPENFRRVDNNG
-360 NATGD
+360 
-365 DTTIMKD
+365 TTITKD
-372 KWGFSQEDLIKNIT
+372 AWAFSQEDLIKRIA
-386 EVLNKSNLVKLSIK
+386 ESLNKANLVKLSVK
-400 SKVIVNEALP
+400 TKVINNEALP
-410 TDKVVF
+410 TDKVIF

-422 DKNITVKN
+422 DDGGRGGGGGGNGDDKVITIKN

-437 ILGTISYYKT
+437 ILGIISYYKT
-447 TGSEL
+447 TGSDL
-452 FPRMLPT
+452 FPKMLPT
-459 VSREL
+459 ISHNI
-464 FMTDHQIKKYLE
+464 FMSDHQIKKYLE
-476 VRSVE
+476 VRLIE
-481 IKMDDRKKV
+481 IRMDDRKKL
-490 FQGKGKGGAG
+490 FKGKG

-523 EINRVFPN
+523 EIARVFPN

-540 LKEMVNVDS
+540 LKEMANVDVEGGA
-549 DNGDDMDAVDLDA
+549 DVDADVMDADA
-562 AAGAAGAAGADAK
+562 AK
-575 KLNKEVVAAYG
+575 QLNKDVVAAYS
-586 EQLEAAMD
+586 EQLDAAMNK
-594 RLVKNDYL
+594 LVKQDYL
-602 TIDRLRE
+602 TIEKLRDI
-609 VYSPKFAQMYEDINS
+609 YSPKFAQMYEDLVA

-647 LNRQGYAE
+647 LNRQGFAE
-655 INIVNN
+655 INIVNSEN
-661 EEFGYMVDDIEVF
+661 FGYMIDDMDIF
-674 DKIYDNKRYVVFN
+674 DEKYDNKRYVIFN
-687 SDRVKTNILMNIF
+687 SDRTKTNILMNIF
-700 NGNSKALPKVIQEQL
+700 NGNSDALPKVIQEQL
-715 KHLNIDKEQMYGKIA
+715 AHINLKKEQMYGKIVKA
-730 KVMMITQSGAEG
+730 MMITQSGAEG

-764 QVIGRAVRTCSH
+764 QVIGRAVRTGSH

-781 EDQTVQVFTYLMNF
+781 ADQNVQVFTYLMNF
-795 TRKQITENLTLRSK
+795 TRKQLNDNPTLRSK
-809 DKEVSTDKHIY
+809 DKEITTDRHIY

-841 LDCVIQADVNNPLSN
+841 LDCVIQADVNHPLAN

-861 SWPINVNDNELAY
+861 NWPINVNDNELSY
-874 TNNISLDKK
+874 TNNINDDKK

-896 RGRVVLKNGKKYV
+896 RGRAVLKNGKKYV

-925 ILLPILDARYP
+925 LLIPASV